1 MFSNGRWTS
10 FSLLWK
16 EKYNLKKDN
25 KPKPFSEILAFD
37 FHTSKINNDY
47 EQIHSLNR
55 FWTQELIIISKPK
68 IYTFIFQEEEKKE
81 ADDKEAEVKPTEEAP
96 AVPVEA
102 PPAAP
107 VEAPPAPVE
116 APPAPVEEPAAPA
129 PAPVVEEAAL
139 PAPPPVVEATEEKTI
154 EKTDVETKEPDTE
167 APAAAAAPEVAAAAP
182 ETTGEE

>member
-1 MFSNGRWTS
+1 MKWF
-10 FSLLWK
+10 
-16 EKYNLKKDN
+16 KKID
-25 KPKPFSEILAFD
+25 PFSEILAFD
-37 FHTSKINNDY
+37 FHISKHNPRIM
-47 EQIHSLNR
+47 IMNR
-55 FWTQELIIISKPK
+55 FTVWIGFGHTNYLIISFSKSK

-81 ADDKEAEVKPTEEAP
+81 ADDKEAEVKEDKPTEAAP

-116 APPAPVEEPAAPA
+116 APPAPLEEPAA

-167 APAAAAAPEVAAAAP
+167 APAAAPEVAAAAP